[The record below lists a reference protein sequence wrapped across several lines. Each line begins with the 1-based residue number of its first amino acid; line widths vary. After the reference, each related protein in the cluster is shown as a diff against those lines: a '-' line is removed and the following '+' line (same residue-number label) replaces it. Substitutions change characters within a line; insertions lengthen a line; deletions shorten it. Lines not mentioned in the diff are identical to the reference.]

1 MYSQYAIQAK
11 IACTYLA
18 VCALLHLWFAMIYG
32 FGPGKKFLTDLKLLV
47 SFSRINVSDISAKF
61 RPAIFPWESKLELDL
76 ERPETNRR
84 YAAHHSLLNLTFSDR
99 IF

>member
-18 VCALLHLWFAMIYG
+18 VCALLHIWFAMIYG

-47 SFSRINVSDISAKF
+47 SFSRTNVSDISAQF
-61 RPAIFPWESKLELDL
+61 HPAIFPCESKL
-76 ERPETNRR
+76 
-84 YAAHHSLLNLTFSDR
+84 SLILNDQRLTLRCTSQPPKPDFL
-99 IF
+99 